1 MLLYFIKY
9 TKSLGKIMIN
19 RKVGI
24 VGAGAVGSTAAF
36 SLAMSGSC
44 NEIVLYDI
52 ATNIAIGKA
61 IDIEQATSFSPS
73 GTKVI
78 GAEQPSDMKNC
89 DIVVITAGVPRTGD
103 MTRED
108 LLLINAKITKDVV
121 QNIKLYS
128 PNAII
133 ICVSNPL
140 DVMSYVC
147 HKITKWD
154 KSRIIGMAG
163 ALDSSRMA
171 YQINNHLG
179 YGRAQTKAMVI
190 GDHGENMIPVP
201 SLSSIG
207 GVPITKIIS
216 KENMEQI
223 IERTKIGGAQ
233 IVKHLGTSAYYA
245 PGRCVAVM
253 VEAILN
259 NSQIIIPSSVLLN
272 GEYGHKDVSV
282 GVPIIIGKN
291 GVEKI
296 IELELDDEL
305 QEKFNQSV
313 STIKEGISIL
323 NNHNFF

>member
-1 MLLYFIKY
+1 
-9 TKSLGKIMIN
+9 MIN

-24 VGAGAVGSTAAF
+24 VGAGAVGATAAF
-36 SLAMSGSC
+36 SLAMTGAC
-44 NEIVLYDI
+44 NEIILYDI
-52 ATNIAIGKA
+52 NTDIAIGKA
-61 IDIEQATSFSPS
+61 IDIEQSTSYSPS
-73 GTKVI
+73 GTKVL
-78 GAEQPSDMKNC
+78 GAEKPSDMKDC
-89 DIVVITAGVPRTGD
+89 DIVVITAGVPRTGE

-108 LLLINAKITKDVV
+108 LLIINAKITKEVV
-121 QNIKLYS
+121 ENIKLYS

-140 DVMSYVC
+140 DVMSFVC
-147 HKITKWD
+147 HKITGWD
-154 KSRIIGMAG
+154 SNRIIGMAG

-179 YGRAQTKAMVI
+179 YGRAQTRAMVM

-207 GVPITKIIS
+207 GVPITEIIS

-223 IERTKIGGAQ
+223 IARTKTGGAA
-233 IVKHLGTSAYYA
+233 IVQHLGTSAYYA

-259 NSQIIIPSSVLLN
+259 DSQIIIPSSVLLN
-272 GEYGHKDVSV
+272 GEYGHSDVSV
-282 GVPIIIGKN
+282 GVPIIVGKN

-296 IELELDDEL
+296 IELELDSEL
-305 QEKFNQSV
+305 QEKFDQSV
-313 STIKEGISIL
+313 ATIKKGINVL
-323 NNHNFF
+323 TTNNFF